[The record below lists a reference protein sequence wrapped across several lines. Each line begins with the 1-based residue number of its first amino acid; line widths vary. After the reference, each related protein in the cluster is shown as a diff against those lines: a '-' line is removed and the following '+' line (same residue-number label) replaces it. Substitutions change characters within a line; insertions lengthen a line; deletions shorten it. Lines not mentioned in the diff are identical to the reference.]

1 MTDPY
6 ATAEESAALIQ
17 QDTRTPYMKMLDQM
31 MDVRG
36 ANEQGADVPKILY
49 QIAVDLLAALYHD
62 TEEQP

>member
-6 ATAEESAALIQ
+6 ATEAESAALIQ
-17 QDTRTPYMKMLDQM
+17 KDTRTPYMKMLDQM

-49 QIAVDLLAALYHD
+49 QIAVDLLAAMYHD